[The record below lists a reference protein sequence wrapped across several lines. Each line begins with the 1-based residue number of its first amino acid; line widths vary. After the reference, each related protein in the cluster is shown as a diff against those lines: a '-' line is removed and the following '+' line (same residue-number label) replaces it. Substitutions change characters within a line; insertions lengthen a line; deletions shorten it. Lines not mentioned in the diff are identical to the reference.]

1 MEVSRDGG
9 SIPPASMVKKSLS
22 AVQLRGFF
30 VGERMIEN
38 TMSDYV
44 PMTREGY
51 NRIKAE
57 MEHLEMVEMPLVAQK
72 IADARAEGD
81 LKENAE
87 YHAQRENQ
95 GLLQAKI
102 NALKN
107 KLANAFVVDPSNQPK
122 DVVAFGATV
131 QVRDLD
137 YGDEEEYTLV
147 GAGDEDY
154 DVGKILTTSPIGSAL
169 MGAKVGKKVE
179 IQVPRGTLK
188 YEVLAIEYRG

>member
-1 MEVSRDGG
+1 
-9 SIPPASMVKKSLS
+9 
-22 AVQLRGFF
+22 
-30 VGERMIEN
+30 
-38 TMSDYV
+38 MSDYV

-57 MEHLEMVEMPLVAQK
+57 MEHLEFVEMPRIAEK

-95 GLLQAKI
+95 GLMQAKI
-102 NALKN
+102 NALKT
-107 KLANAFVVDPSNQPK
+107 KLANAHIVDPSTIK
-122 DVVAFGATV
+122 RDEAGFGATIK
-131 QVRDLD
+131 VRDLD

-154 DVGKILTTSPIGSAL
+154 ETGKILTTSPIGSAL
-169 MGAKVGKKVE
+169 IGHKIGQKVE
-179 IQVPRGTLK
+179 IAVPRGKLK
-188 YEVLAIEYRG
+188 YEIIGIDYRDL

>member
-1 MEVSRDGG
+1 
-9 SIPPASMVKKSLS
+9 
-22 AVQLRGFF
+22 
-30 VGERMIEN
+30 
-38 TMSDYV
+38 MSDYV

-57 MEHLEMVEMPLVAQK
+57 IEMLEHDEMPRIAEK
-72 IADARAEGD
+72 IAEARAEGD

-95 GLLQAKI
+95 GLMQAKI

-107 KLANAFVVDPSNQPK
+107 KLANAFVIDPSKQPK
-122 DVVAFGATV
+122 DEVAFGATIK
-131 QVRDLD
+131 VRDLD

-154 DVGKILTTSPIGSAL
+154 DTGKILTTSPIGAAL
-169 MGAKVGKKVE
+169 MGAKLGKKVE
-179 IQVPRGTLK
+179 IKVPRGLQR
-188 YEVLAIEYRG
+188 YEILAIEYRNQ

>member
-1 MEVSRDGG
+1 
-9 SIPPASMVKKSLS
+9 
-22 AVQLRGFF
+22 
-30 VGERMIEN
+30 
-38 TMSDYV
+38 MSDYV
-44 PMTREGY
+44 PMTRDGY

-57 MEHLEMVEMPLVAQK
+57 IEQLELEMPIVAQK

-95 GLLQAKI
+95 GMLQAKI

-107 KLANAFVVDPSNQPK
+107 KLSNAFIVDPANQPK

-131 QVRDLD
+131 KVRDLD

-147 GAGDEDY
+147 GLGDEDY

-169 MGAKVGKKVE
+169 MGSKVGKKVE
-179 IQVPRGTLK
+179 IDVPRGKLK
-188 YEVLAIEYRG
+188 YEIIGIEYRG